1 MNTIQIA
8 VQLVTLVAAALVF
21 WQTEPILN
29 EMGRACKL
37 GVRFAFWMLA
47 SGAAGLVLL
56 IVTGSHV
63 SPAVAAFVVGTAAL
77 LTAERRIRS
86 LVRRSKV
93 ARQAERRSH
102 T

>member
-8 VQLVTLVAAALVF
+8 VQLVTLAAAALVF

-29 EMGRACKL
+29 EMGRACKM

-47 SGAAGLVLL
+47 SGAAGLVVL
-56 IVTGSHV
+56 IVSGSHV
-63 SPAVAAFVVGTAAL
+63 PPSVAAFVVGTAAL

-86 LVRRSKV
+86 LVRRRSSSRPQV
-93 ARQAERRSH
+93 ERRS
-102 T
+102 